1 MTRQLCYRG
10 AVNTWECDEMGH
22 MNVKFYLGKAHQ
34 GLVNVGALLGLGPQ
48 ALDAMGAE
56 LVLEAQHIRFLRE
69 MRVGADLSIEA
80 GVVEISG
87 GVLTIFQEAL
97 PLAASHVSATL
108 VTKIALRD
116 IKSGAV
122 ISFSDDVLAR
132 AGELATDIPDY
143 GTSRTLSF
151 NDPMFGVS
159 EAEAIRTGHLPVSI
173 AAVRSDQ
180 VDKGGC
186 LYPDQYIGH
195 ISDGIGMLFGL
206 MTKGLEDEIYERS
219 ETIGGAALEYRFDFL
234 KQPRLGDTI
243 KVLSAPKQ
251 IMDKVYVLNHVIV
264 DGETGEPFAR
274 ANSVHIAF
282 DLVTRKSVP
291 VPDLLRRGLEA
302 HLIRTT

>member
-34 GLVNVGALLGLGPQ
+34 GLVNVGALLGLGPR
-48 ALDAMGAE
+48 ALEAMGAE
-56 LVLEAQHIRFLRE
+56 LVLERQHIRFLRE
-69 MRVGADLSIEA
+69 MHAGADLSIEA

-87 GVLTIFQEAL
+87 GVLTIFQEVL

-108 VTKIALRD
+108 VTKITLRD

-143 GTSRTLSF
+143 GTPRTLSLD
-151 NDPMFGVS
+151 DPLFGMN
-159 EAEAIRTGHLPVSI
+159 EAAAIRTGHLPVSI

-206 MTKGLEDEIYERS
+206 MTKGLDDEIYERS
-219 ETIGGAALEYRFDFL
+219 ETTGGAALEYRFDFL

-302 HLIRTT
+302 HLIRST